1 MSRIGRL
8 PVPIPEGVTVSL
20 EGNVIRVK
28 GPKGELVRELH
39 RDIKVE
45 VVGQEVRVS
54 RPGDDGF
61 YRALHGL
68 TRSLIAN
75 MVEGVTKGF
84 QRNLEIAGVGYRAAK
99 EGKTLVLSMGY
110 SHPVRVEPAP
120 GIEFEVPSPT
130 RLAVKGSDKQL
141 VGQTAAQIR
150 AIRAPEPY
158 LGKGIRYEGEV
169 IRRKAG
175 KAGKAGKK

>member
-8 PVPIPEGVTVSL
+8 PVPIPQGVSVVVN
-20 EGNVIRVK
+20 GGVVQVK
-28 GPKGELVRELH
+28 GPKGELS
-39 RDIKVE
+39 
-45 VVGQEVRVS
+45 QEVHDGITVEIVDGQVLVS
-54 RPGDDGF
+54 RPNDEGF
-61 YRALHGL
+61 FRALHGL

-110 SHPVRVEPAP
+110 SHPVRIEPEP
-120 GIEFEVPSPT
+120 GIEFEVPAAT
-130 RLAVKGSDKQL
+130 KIAVKGIDKQV
-141 VGQTAAQIR
+141 VGETAAKIR
-150 AIRAPEPY
+150 GVRGPEPY
-158 LGKGIRYEGEV
+158 LGKGIRYEGEI